1 MGRTGASG
9 NLRRAPSDVI
19 SQPRPLQTTEPL
31 LGIARAGADMRLRAI
46 RRLSTIWR
54 GAGSKCRDGW
64 LFAIRPERHRRQRG
78 IIGRWSPIARSR
90 GPSTSQ
96 TGFELAGVVSQ
107 PLRKRKGSSEL
118 SSAAGGAAL
127 PNCLLAVIPPRTYD
141 RPSLQSC
148 ENAGGVDLGTAR
160 EIVLCSAD

>member
-1 MGRTGASG
+1 MAGVRDRNVVMVGYLQYVPNGTGDNVA
-9 NLRRAPSDVI
+9 
-19 SQPRPLQTTEPL
+19 L
-31 LGIARAGADMRLRAI
+31 LG
-46 RRLSTIWR
+46 
-54 GAGSKCRDGW
+54 DGRQ
-64 LFAIRPERHRRQRG
+64 LLEAVDHRP
-78 IIGRWSPIARSR
+78 
-90 GPSTSQ
+90 SQ

-118 SSAAGGAAL
+118 KFGRQAVRTSET
-127 PNCLLAVIPPRTYD
+127 CLLAVIPPRTYD